1 MESTASNSNPSM
13 TSEGTQND
21 QNDEIAQSKETYAQ
35 VKHFRF
41 FNVASNFRGKETI
54 CTSVEVQ
61 TDFFRSNMITKDFGE
76 DFN

>member
-41 FNVASNFRGKETI
+41 FNVASNFRGKDEPPGILGVKSSAWT
-54 CTSVEVQ
+54 
-61 TDFFRSNMITKDFGE
+61 
-76 DFN
+76 